1 MDQFIEVIKLVSS
14 DDEDNPAPPPHPM
27 VHVARLM
34 PLPASAVV
42 DLTADDQDESNIRSS
57 STTSGILT
65 GRKQAPS
72 AAPLAAELVKTK
84 KKPKMTPTTNRFSFH
99 PDDTFSFHQRSKLR
113 FTIRGEPCVLQRTR
127 HIGNRVYSPSGAKK
141 QDFQNACK
149 ALFAAKSINGQ
160 HLFNEFAFV
169 DNQHLMIVV
178 IIREKRPQSD
188 FCMSDASH
196 CCKSLMRKESAPCL
210 LGKGHGD
217 IDNYAKFVL
226 DALTGLLYQ
235 DDKQVVLL
243 SAARVLDNR
252 DACTGAI
259 NIMVKNVTER
269 QVCFCWKKTKK
280 SSQGDAELQQ
290 CH

>member
-14 DDEDNPAPPPHPM
+14 DDEDDPAPPPPPHPM

-34 PLPASAVV
+34 PRPASAVV

-57 STTSGILT
+57 STTSGILA

-72 AAPLAAELVKTK
+72 AAPSAAELVKTK

-99 PDDTFSFHQRSKLR
+99 PDDTFSFHQHSKLR

-127 HIGNRVYSPSGAKK
+127 HGIGNRVYSPSGAKK

-160 HLFNEFAFV
+160 HLFDEFAFV

-196 CCKSLMRKESAPCL
+196 CRKSSMRKESAPRL

-226 DALTGLLYQ
+226 DALTGLVYQ

-252 DACTGAI
+252 DDCNGAI
-259 NIMVKNVTER
+259 DVLVKNVTER
-269 QVCFCWKKTKK
+269 QVRCECEFLLEED
-280 SSQGDAELQQ
+280 QEE
-290 CH
+290 